1 MQSPPARHPHPRKV
15 CLFVHLPKHP
25 AHMKHFLMLLFAA
38 LLGLTAFT
46 EINNGTILTGK
57 VTDDHGETLI
67 GATIKIM
74 KDTALIKGIITDFE
88 GNYRVAIEPGT
99 YTIEFSYTG
108 FEAKRITGVQV
119 LPDQVNTLDISLKS
133 GAVLEEVVVTAYKVP
148 LIQKDATMSGSVLTS
163 ESIGAVPRSAERR
176 RSAKKEKA
184 GAPMVAKPTPVADE
198 SAMDIRGARAE
209 PTTYYIDG
217 VRVDDT
223 PPPPA
228 DKEAMDFDMSID
240 MSAWGKIGEGPPGV
254 PSQPTPRAGLLTAG
268 EWNDLHN
275 WNKHW
280 VDLLADGEIDAFQK
294 QYQFF
299 PKQRYTVLLTNENNF
314 PVSDVPVA
322 LRDRFG
328 KTVWEARTDNTGGA
342 ELWANIFQE
351 KTDSDQYLAV
361 ATIDGQ
367 TKNLGVLKA
376 AESGLNH
383 IKIERACKHTNQL
396 DIVWTVDATGSMG
409 DELEY
414 LKTELLDVIGRVKS
428 NNPDLSVRMGSV
440 FYRDQGD
447 DYIVKSSALNHDI
460 AKTVNYIRQQAA
472 GGGGDYPE
480 AVHSALEE
488 AIFQQPWSREA
499 VARICFLVLDAS
511 PHQEPEVIASL
522 QKSIRE
528 AAKRGIRIVPVSAS
542 GIQKDTEFLMK
553 FFGLATNGSY
563 VFLTDHS
570 GIGGK
575 HLEPTSDEYKVE
587 QLNDLLA
594 RLITEYSTMPSCEG
608 KSSIRFA
615 DQQQQNNDPG
625 QSSIL
630 YYPNPSSDQFSVD
643 LPFDADKMTLY
654 DAEGKAVR
662 SFSQLPVGTHRVP
675 VNDLPPGFYTLRIWR
690 GRQVE
695 SGKVLVVRS

>member
-1 MQSPPARHPHPRKV
+1 MQSPLALHPHTRKA

-25 AHMKHFLMLLFAA
+25 ARMKHFLILFFAA
-38 LLGLTAFT
+38 LLSLMAFT
-46 EINNGTILTGK
+46 PKNSTVLTGK
-57 VTDDHGETLI
+57 VTDESGEALI

-74 KDTALIKGIITDFE
+74 KDTALVKGIITDFE

-108 FEAKRITGVQV
+108 FESRRITDVQV

-133 GAVLEEVVVTAYKVP
+133 GAVLEEVVITAYKVP
-148 LIQKDATMSGSVLTS
+148 LIEKDATSTGMVLTS
-163 ESIGAVPRSAERR
+163 ESIAAAPRPAGRR
-176 RSAKKEKA
+176 PSAKKEKA
-184 GAPMVAKPTPVADE
+184 GAPMVAKPAPAADE
-198 SAMDIRGARAE
+198 SEITIRGSRSE
-209 PTTYYIDG
+209 PTSYYIDG
-217 VRVDDT
+217 IRVDGT
-223 PPPPA
+223 PPPVT
-228 DKEAMDFDMSID
+228 EMETMDFDMSID
-240 MSAWGKIGEGPPGV
+240 MSASGKFGEGSPGV

-299 PKQRYTVLLTNENNF
+299 PKERYSVLLTNAQNF
-314 PVSDVPVA
+314 PISDVPVTLYNRWGVA
-322 LRDRFG
+322 
-328 KTVWEARTDNTGGA
+328 VWEARTDNTGRA
-342 ELWANIFQE
+342 ELWGNFFEEKNESNIHF
-351 KTDSDQYLAV
+351 AR
-361 ATIDGQ
+361 ATIDGED
-367 TKNLGVLKA
+367 KSLGHLKA

-383 IKIERACKHTNQL
+383 IKIERECKQANQL

-460 AKTVNYIRQQAA
+460 AKTVDYIRKQSA

-570 GIGGK
+570 GVGGK

-587 QLNDLLA
+587 QLNDLLV

-630 YYPNPSSDQFSVD
+630 YYPNPSSDQFSVE
-643 LPFDADKMTLY
+643 LPFDADKLTLY

-675 VNDLPPGFYTLRIWR
+675 VNDLPPGFYTLRVWR
-690 GRQVE
+690 RNQVE

>member
-1 MQSPPARHPHPRKV
+1 
-15 CLFVHLPKHP
+15 
-25 AHMKHFLMLLFAA
+25 MKHFLMLFFVA

-46 EINNGTILTGK
+46 EKNTDTILTGK
-57 VTDDHGETLI
+57 VSDEHGEKLI
-67 GATIKIM
+67 GAIIKIM
-74 KDTALIKGIITDFE
+74 KDTTLVKGIITDFE
-88 GNYRVAIEPGT
+88 GNYRVAIAPGT
-99 YTIEFSYTG
+99 YTLEFSYTG
-108 FEAKRITGVQV
+108 YESKRITDVRV
-119 LPDQVNTLDISLKS
+119 LPEQVNTLDIILNS
-133 GAVLEEVVVTAYKVP
+133 GAVLEEVVVTAFKVP
-148 LIQKDATMSGSVLTS
+148 LIERDAASSGTVLTS
-163 ESIGAVPRSAERR
+163 ESIGAVPRAAERR

-184 GAPMVAKPTPVADE
+184 MAPTAAKPVPAADD
-198 SAMDIRGARAE
+198 SAITIRGSRAE

-217 VRVDDT
+217 VRVTDT
-223 PPPPA
+223 PPPA
-228 DKEAMDFDMSID
+228 EMEAMDFDMSID
-240 MSAWGKIGEGPPGV
+240 MSATGKIGDDKPDMPGI
-254 PSQPTPRAGLLTAG
+254 PGQPTPRAGLLTAG

-280 VDLLADGEIDAFQK
+280 VDLLADGEIDAYQQ

-299 PKQRYTVLLTNENNF
+299 PKQRYSVLLTNENNF
-314 PVSDVPVA
+314 PVSDVPVT
-322 LRDRFG
+322 LYDRFG
-328 KTVWEARTDNTGGA
+328 KTIWEARTDNAGGA

-351 KTDSDQYLAV
+351 KSDPDQYLAV

-367 TKNLGVLKA
+367 TKNLGILKA

-383 IKIERACKHTNQL
+383 IKIERECKQANQL

-414 LKTELLDVIGRVKS
+414 LKTELLDVIGRVKA

-447 DYIVKSSALNHDI
+447 DYIVRSSALNHDI
-460 AKTVNYIRQQAA
+460 AKTVDYIRKQAA

-488 AIFQQPWSREA
+488 AIFKQPWSREA

-570 GIGGK
+570 GVGGK

-587 QLNDLLA
+587 QLNDLLV

-630 YYPNPSSDQFSVD
+630 YYPNPSSDQFSVE
-643 LPFDADKMTLY
+643 LPFDADKLTLY

-675 VNDLPPGFYTLRIWR
+675 VNDLPPGFYTLRVWR
-690 GRQVE
+690 GNQVE

>member
-1 MQSPPARHPHPRKV
+1 
-15 CLFVHLPKHP
+15 
-25 AHMKHFLMLLFAA
+25 MKHFLILFFAA
-38 LLGLTAFT
+38 LLSLMAFT
-46 EINNGTILTGK
+46 PKNSTVLTGK
-57 VTDDHGETLI
+57 VTDESGEALI

-74 KDTALIKGIITDFE
+74 KDTALVKGIITDFE

-108 FEAKRITGVQV
+108 FESRRITDVQV

-133 GAVLEEVVVTAYKVP
+133 GAVLEEVVITAYKVP
-148 LIQKDATMSGSVLTS
+148 LIEKDATSTGMVLTS
-163 ESIGAVPRSAERR
+163 ESIAAAPRPAGRR
-176 RSAKKEKA
+176 PSAKKEKA
-184 GAPMVAKPTPVADE
+184 GAPMVAKPAPAADE
-198 SAMDIRGARAE
+198 SEITIRGSRSE
-209 PTTYYIDG
+209 PTSYYIDG
-217 VRVDDT
+217 IRVDGT
-223 PPPPA
+223 PPPVT
-228 DKEAMDFDMSID
+228 EMETMDFDMSID
-240 MSAWGKIGEGPPGV
+240 MSASGKFGEGSPGV

-299 PKQRYTVLLTNENNF
+299 PKERYSVLLTNAQNF
-314 PVSDVPVA
+314 PISDVPVTLYNRWGVA
-322 LRDRFG
+322 
-328 KTVWEARTDNTGGA
+328 VWEARTDNTGRA
-342 ELWANIFQE
+342 ELWGNFFEEKNESNIHF
-351 KTDSDQYLAV
+351 AR
-361 ATIDGQ
+361 ATIDGED
-367 TKNLGVLKA
+367 KSLGHLKA

-383 IKIERACKHTNQL
+383 IKIERECKQANQL

-460 AKTVNYIRQQAA
+460 AKTVDYIRKQSA

-570 GIGGK
+570 GVGGK

-587 QLNDLLA
+587 QLNDLLV

-630 YYPNPSSDQFSVD
+630 YYPNPSSDQFSVE
-643 LPFDADKMTLY
+643 LPFDADKLTLY

-675 VNDLPPGFYTLRIWR
+675 VNDLPPGFYTLRVWR
-690 GRQVE
+690 RNQVE